1 MDSTANWS
9 GYRQGTAPGDWSL
22 VQRRSVDQVN
32 AIVSFTN
39 SVGAAWATP
48 AYDSAGNMTTFP
60 KASDPT
66 TAQSAVYDA
75 WNRLVEVSE
84 GSHIVVQYQYDGVN
98 RQTIQWSYTS
108 GSLSETREYFY
119 TTPSK
124 WQVVEERVNGASTPE
139 RQFVWGLRY
148 VDDLV
153 LRERD
158 TDDAGV
164 LDESL
169 YALQDDNWNVTA
181 IIDATGDV
189 QERYAYSPFGAPVFL
204 SGTFGSRAESSFDW
218 KYLFTGRRFD
228 AEIGL
233 YDFRQR
239 PFASLLGVFISR
251 DPLGF
256 ADGPNS
262 YAGWFVPHSVDPFGM
277 MSLEKFFNLS
287 QKARDAR
294 LRGFWNQYGAFI
306 VASAKKHCV
315 PQELLVTM
323 LLNEIIDYTW
333 TESFFE
339 WQGIG
344 ESVGPAQITT
354 QTALDYNLFPE
365 MTLEYAKEIAGGTYD
380 PFTGA
385 NVGSTVVVAQ
395 LQRNLVRT
403 ALSNPSTGIDA
414 AAKLLGIYLDKL
426 CDTCNVNGPVSSDT
440 QIGGMP
446 KEFAQKIVGLPQN
459 ADSVAKFKNA
469 VCARR
474 KQSCDSVASM
484 DVNDSLIRAMA
495 AIWNNGIGV
504 LKNVRP
510 NALNHAIN
518 AGGLDGIFGPNNEFR

>member
-1 MDSTANWS
+1 
-9 GYRQGTAPGDWSL
+9 
-22 VQRRSVDQVN
+22 
-32 AIVSFTN
+32 
-39 SVGAAWATP
+39 
-48 AYDSAGNMTTFP
+48 
-60 KASDPT
+60 
-66 TAQSAVYDA
+66 
-75 WNRLVEVSE
+75 
-84 GSHIVVQYQYDGVN
+84 
-98 RQTIQWSYTS
+98 
-108 GSLSETREYFY
+108 
-119 TTPSK
+119 
-124 WQVVEERVNGASTPE
+124 
-139 RQFVWGLRY
+139 
-148 VDDLV
+148 
-153 LRERD
+153 
-158 TDDAGV
+158 
-164 LDESL
+164 
-169 YALQDDNWNVTA
+169 
-181 IIDATGDV
+181 
-189 QERYAYSPFGAPVFL
+189 
-204 SGTFGSRAESSFDW
+204 
-218 KYLFTGRRFD
+218 
-228 AEIGL
+228 
-233 YDFRQR
+233 
-239 PFASLLGVFISR
+239 
-251 DPLGF
+251 
-256 ADGPNS
+256 
-262 YAGWFVPHSVDPFGM
+262 M
-277 MSLEKFFNLS
+277 MSPEKFFNLS
-287 QKARDAR
+287 QKARDAW
-294 LRGFWNQYGAFI
+294 LKGFWNQYGAFI

-315 PQELLVTM
+315 PQELLATM
-323 LLNEIIDYTW
+323 ILNEMIDYTW